1 MLLQFCSVFIVC
13 VVMQMYRCHDTCV
26 KVRGNRSGVG
36 FPTSAFKQQT
46 RFRRLTGQALFI
58 HQIIKDAP
66 KGLIYRELHN
76 YTRWSLF
83 LSETNA
89 VFLKTDRIFF
99 LFKLLYM
106 CMCAHVYMYTWVW
119 VLMASRRGHRISRIW
134 SYRSLWPTPLCAE
147 KKTGFLCKNHLSS
160 PSVCSL
166 DIKRMYFNI
175 SQYVISVLR

>member
-36 FPTSAFKQQT
+36 FPTLAFKQQT

-58 HQIIKDAP
+58 HEIIKDAP

-106 CMCAHVYMYTWVW
+106 CTCAHVYMYTWIHEYGCW
-119 VLMASRRGHRISRIW
+119 WRPEEAT
-134 SYRSLWPTPLCAE
+134 RSPE
-147 KKTGFLCKNHLSS
+147 SGVTGACDPPH
-160 PSVCSL
+160 
-166 DIKRMYFNI
+166 Y
-175 SQYVISVLR
+175 VLRRKLGFSARTIFPAPLFAVLTLKECILTLVNT